1 MDKEMRFENDVE
13 QLKAFYDVST
23 ELELIEAMSQ
33 HIERL
38 QNKLSALRFIP
49 PLWFVL
55 FVCSLFVIAIIIATV
70 AAWKNHKRNKRLF
83 GP

>member
-1 MDKEMRFENDVE
+1 MTQRFENDVE

-38 QNKLSALRFIP
+38 QNKLRALLP
-49 PLWFVL
+49 PEPAVRWV
-55 FVCSLFVIAIIIATV
+55 
-70 AAWKNHKRNKRLF
+70 R
-83 GP
+83 G

>member
-1 MDKEMRFENDVE
+1 MDLPK
-13 QLKAFYDVST
+13 
-23 ELELIEAMSQ
+23 LIAQ
-33 HIERL
+33 
-38 QNKLSALRFIP
+38 RFIP

-83 GP
+83 GSSCLQASLNPGGPRATCRTRTTGSGGAISVTGRR